1 MKIQTSAIAVCGALF
16 MQILAPS
23 AFGQAPGSALEVKS
37 IAEIESKVQ
46 PKFGQHGPPAVKLVP
61 ADRVV
66 PGDRVIYTLEVRNA
80 GATVVDTPSV
90 SYRIPEH
97 MRYVAD
103 SAVGP
108 GAEVSYSID
117 GGRTFE
123 RAENLKVI
131 GAGGK
136 ARAAVAADY
145 TDIRWK
151 LKNSLKVNSVAF
163 VRFRAL
169 VK

>member
-1 MKIQTSAIAVCGALF
+1 MRTQNPAFALCGALF
-16 MQILAPS
+16 LQFLA
-23 AFGQAPGSALEVKS
+23 ALALGVAPQSPLEIKS
-37 IAEIESKVQ
+37 IAEIESRVPSK
-46 PKFGQHGPPAVKLVP
+46 PGQHGPAAVKLVP

-80 GATVVDTPSV
+80 GATALDTPSV
-90 SYRIPEH
+90 SYPIPEH
-97 MRYVAD
+97 MRYIAD

-108 GAEVSYSID
+108 GAEVSYSTD
-117 GGRTFE
+117 GGHTFE
-123 RAENLKVI
+123 RAENLKVV
-131 GAGGK
+131 GADGK
-136 ARAAVAADY
+136 PRAAVAADY

-151 LKNSLKVNSVAF
+151 LKNSLKANSVAF